1 MNSRAYIAGG
11 ATIAVFLLVQIGA
24 LALIEPFQTVG
35 YRAVENPTNP
45 ANTLIYL
52 LGVFVATGVMLVAF
66 RFGAEQLVRVFVIAS
81 SAFLVYYVF
90 SVFLPVGIVNGVN
103 FFALWTAVALAAM
116 LFVYPEWYVIDSIG
130 IVMGMGAAGLF
141 GISLGILP
149 ALLLLTIL
157 AVYDAISVYG
167 TEHMLTLASGVMD
180 LKIPVVLVIPLTL
193 SYSYLDSTPP
203 ESVNSEDNES
213 ETVPNGGTSPEDD
226 TDSDDN
232 TSNPDQTDD
241 AEEESEP
248 RDAFFIGLGDAV
260 MPSVLVASAAY
271 FLPTGQLIEGFAL
284 TLPALTAMLGTLA
297 GLVVLIRMVMQG
309 RAHAGLPL
317 LNGGAIGGYLVGAL
331 VSGVPLI
338 RALGLT
344 PYF

>member
-11 ATIAVFLLVQIGA
+11 ATIAVFLLVQIGS

-35 YRAVENPTNP
+35 FRAVENPTNP
-45 ANTLIYL
+45 ANTFIYL
-52 LGVFVATGVMLVAF
+52 LGVFVATAVMLAAF

-81 SAFLVYYVF
+81 SAFLVYFVF
-90 SVFLPVGIVNGVN
+90 SIFLPVGIVNGVN

-116 LFVYPEWYVIDSIG
+116 LFVHPEWYVIDTIG
-130 IVMGMGAAGLF
+130 VVMGMGAAGMF

-149 ALLLLTIL
+149 ALLLLTVL

-193 SYSYLDSTPP
+193 SYSYLDSTSP
-203 ESVNSEDNES
+203 ESIDNES
-213 ETVPNGGTSPEDD
+213 SESETTPDGGTSPESNNN
-226 TDSDDN
+226 SDD
-232 TSNPDQTDD
+232 PDRTDD
-241 AEEESEP
+241 AEEESESSP

-260 MPSVLVASAAY
+260 MPSILVASAAY
-271 FLPTGQLIEGFAL
+271 FLPTGSLIEGFPL
-284 TLPALTAMLGTLA
+284 TLPALTAMLGTLL

-331 VSGVPLI
+331 ASGVPLI